1 MRTFQ
6 LKRTLVL
13 VLAGFALLHGLIFW
27 QLHDSIFRG
36 YGDFASFY
44 TAGKIVQQG
53 ESARLYDRGLQWQVQ
68 QQFASSVKIR
78 NGPLPYIRPPFE
90 ALLFLPF
97 AYLDYPVA
105 FVAWTAVNVLVLLTV
120 PFLLVRETGAW
131 APVPSP
137 LARGF
142 LSLGFFPIAFD
153 LVQGQDSILLLM
165 LLALAFVSLQ
175 KGSELRAGA
184 WLGLGL
190 FKFHLVVPLF
200 LVLLLTRRMKATV
213 GFIGVA
219 SVLGLLSVAVV
230 GWPALVGYPGYLW
243 ALNEA
248 PALAGMKAQAMP
260 NIRGLLTPFLGH
272 GRVPLPVQGALL
284 GISILGV
291 VSMAKV
297 WPAGGDS
304 LRNRVGFSFCIVATI
319 FTSYYANSYDLTLL
333 ILPLLLVGGALA
345 DDHLV
350 HGWPRT
356 LFEVCAGLLLCS
368 PLYWVLALRI
378 DQFYWVVW
386 LLLAFA
392 TSLAAMVR
400 PQQPQMGHC

>member
-165 LLALAFVSLQ
+165 LLALAFMSLQ

-230 GWPALVGYPGYLW
+230 GWPALVGYPG
-243 ALNEA
+243 
-248 PALAGMKAQAMP
+248 
-260 NIRGLLTPFLGH
+260 
-272 GRVPLPVQGALL
+272 
-284 GISILGV
+284 
-291 VSMAKV
+291 
-297 WPAGGDS
+297 S
-304 LRNRVGFSFCIVATI
+304 L
-319 FTSYYANSYDLTLL
+319 
-333 ILPLLLVGGALA
+333 
-345 DDHLV
+345 
-350 HGWPRT
+350 
-356 LFEVCAGLLLCS
+356 
-368 PLYWVLALRI
+368 
-378 DQFYWVVW
+378 
-386 LLLAFA
+386 
-392 TSLAAMVR
+392 
-400 PQQPQMGHC
+400 